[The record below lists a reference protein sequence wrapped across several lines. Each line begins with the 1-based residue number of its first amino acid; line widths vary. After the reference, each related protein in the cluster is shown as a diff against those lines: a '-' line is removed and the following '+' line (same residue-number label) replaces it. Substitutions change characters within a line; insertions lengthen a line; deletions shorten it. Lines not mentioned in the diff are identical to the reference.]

1 MTALAIGY
9 DIYAI
14 IFVIILAAVLIV
26 LFGYS
31 KSKHKGDATK
41 EVIDEENASLSN
53 VIENDDDENDE
64 NDEDDD
70 REPDVIEIHGC
81 ITHKEC
87 YSGMNSSVRH
97 PHAYK
102 NFIINFRSDDGK
114 DFEYSID
121 EETYLSIEEGDSG
134 YVAIVG
140 ERFYGYCS
148 DKDAADEIEE

>member
-1 MTALAIGY
+1 MTVLAIGY
-9 DIYAI
+9 DAYAI
-14 IFVIILAAVLIV
+14 IFITILVAVLIV
-26 LFGYS
+26 VFSQSY
-31 KSKHKGDATK
+31 KSKRVAQIEK
-41 EVIDEENASLSN
+41 EVEAVIDESIS
-53 VIENDDDENDE
+53 DDDVEDE
-64 NDEDDD
+64 DEDDD
-70 REPDVIEIHGC
+70 PDKDPEVIEIHGC
-81 ITHKEC
+81 VVHKEC

>member
-31 KSKHKGDATK
+31 RSKHKGEVTK

-53 VIENDDDENDE
+53 VIENDDDEND
-64 NDEDDD
+64 DDDD

-81 ITHKEC
+81 IVHKEC
-87 YSGMNSSVRH
+87 FSGMNSSVRH

-148 DKDAADEIEE
+148 DKDAANEIEE